1 MNWTAEEIKLLG
13 TKSDAE
19 IAGLLDR
26 SLESV
31 RLKRQNFR
39 KRKSISRFKSS
50 GFFAIPQRD
59 FSLERA
65 IVPTL

>member
-31 RLKRQNFR
+31 RLKRQNLR
-39 KRKSISRFKSS
+39 KRKRVRKK
-50 GFFAIPQRD
+50 GQG
-59 FSLERA
+59 
-65 IVPTL
+65 

>member
-13 TKSDAE
+13 TKSNAE

-31 RLKRQNFR
+31 RLKRQNLR
-39 KRKSISRFKSS
+39 KRKRV
-50 GFFAIPQRD
+50 
-59 FSLERA
+59 RA
-65 IVPTL
+65 E